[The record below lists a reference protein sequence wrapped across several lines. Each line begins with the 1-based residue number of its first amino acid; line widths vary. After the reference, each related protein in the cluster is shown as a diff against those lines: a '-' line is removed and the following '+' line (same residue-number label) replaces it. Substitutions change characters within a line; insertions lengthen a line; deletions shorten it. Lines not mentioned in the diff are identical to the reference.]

1 MNLPA
6 ALEENLFDRRI
17 LVVDDYELTRRM
29 IVDALLQTG
38 YTSVQEATDGRE
50 ALDVFRNG
58 YHDLV
63 ITDVMMPNMDGMELL
78 DRLHE
83 IRADSS
89 IILVTGQPEVDAG
102 VAAMKRGAVDYIR
115 KPFNIQDL
123 LYKVEVCLRERHLLP
138 EEDGQTVLSNTELT
152 EKKKELSVHSHIYD
166 SFENIEGDNQ
176 QVFEKMAE
184 LALRVVDGAEA
195 TIWIFDAESDQFH
208 PQVIRYAEADAP
220 NPGGNEIKAIPFLY
234 QVVDKREA
242 LVVQSPNGNG
252 GAASLLCAPLVIRGA
267 VFGVLAVRRKKYAG
281 IFTSKDVHYI
291 VSLTKR
297 ASLNLENKLLYES
310 LFTNVL
316 DTFQSLVACVQMRDN
331 YTQEHCR
338 RVTKVSIRTAEV
350 LGLELQ
356 DRECLK
362 VASILHDVG
371 KIAVPDAVLLK
382 PGRLTDDE
390 YEVIKQHP
398 ALGENVLKP
407 IALFDREREIIL
419 HHHERWDGRGYPSGL
434 AGTDIPL
441 LSRVISVVDTFDAMT
456 NNRPYRNALEVET
469 ALDEIRRNR
478 GTQFDPDV
486 ADAFLSLY

>member
-1 MNLPA
+1 MNTPA
-6 ALEENLFDRRI
+6 ALECSLFDRRI

-38 YTSVQEATDGRE
+38 YTSVQEAMDGRE
-50 ALDVFRNG
+50 ALDKFRMG
-58 YHDLV
+58 SHDLI

-138 EEDGQTVLSNTELT
+138 EEDGQSALSNTQLT
-152 EKKKELSVHSHIYD
+152 EKKKELSVHGHIYE

-184 LALRVVDGAEA
+184 LALRVVDGGEA

-208 PQVIRYAEADAP
+208 PQVVRYAEGSSPDQT
-220 NPGGNEIKAIPFLY
+220 GNAINVIPFLY

-310 LFTNVL
+310 LFANVL

-338 RVTKVSIRTAEV
+338 RVTKVSIRIAEV

-362 VASILHDVG
+362 VAGILHDVG
-371 KIAVPDAVLLK
+371 KIAIPDNVLLK
-382 PGRLTDDE
+382 PGKLTDDE
-390 YEVIKQHP
+390 YEVIKQHS

-419 HHHERWDGRGYPSGL
+419 HHHERWDGRGYPFGL
-434 AGTDIPL
+434 VGTDIPL
-441 LSRVISVVDTFDAMT
+441 LSRIISVVDTFDAMT
-456 NNRPYRNALEVET
+456 NNRPYRKALDIDT

-478 GTQFDPDV
+478 GTQFDPEV